1 MALLS
6 EAFLGFEGRTW
17 LMIILPVFCFTYYT
31 VWIVYARTLHP
42 LAKIPGP
49 LWPSVSRTWLMYRA
63 YVGDLDIE
71 QRKLHAQYGP
81 LVRVAPGTC

>member
-1 MALLS
+1 
-6 EAFLGFEGRTW
+6 
-17 LMIILPVFCFTYYT
+17 
-31 VWIVYARTLHP
+31 
-42 LAKIPGP
+42 
-49 LWPSVSRTWLMYRA
+49 MYRA